1 MLDGTQLTH
10 LSPVDILILVLY
22 FAVVVFIGFYVK
34 GSTNTSEEFFLA
46 GREMTAWIAGLSFV
60 SANLGSLELMGWAGS
75 AYQYGMLATHWYWI
89 GAIPAMLFLGIVM
102 MPFYYISK
110 THSVPGYLQLRYGE
124 GARGLAAGSFA
135 LMTILMSGVNIY
147 AMALVMHTVLGWNTN
162 VSMWIGAATV
172 AVYVMLGGLRSAIIN
187 EVLQFVLIWAG
198 AALIPILGL
207 IEAGGWTQLKANIAT
222 NIGNDS
228 YTHLWTTLGHFN
240 GNPMGINWV
249 GIVFG
254 LGAIISFGYW
264 TTDFLVVQR
273 VLSAH
278 NLRAAKMAPVIGAA
292 FKMAVPLIVILPG
305 LICLGLMQNGHP
317 LFHLVSDADAART
330 GQHAYDEVLPLMLIR
345 YCGPGLLGLGITA
358 LVAGFMSGMAG
369 NVSAFS
375 TVWTYDIYGAYMDPP
390 RARIVRS
397 GSVRDLLLSFLG
409 RITRTQ
415 FWTYL
420 IPVHII
426 FACLLAVAMRSGNMI
441 PLTIFGL
448 ATAYPTLAV
457 NAKRCHDRGRSAFFM
472 LVALVPILN
481 LWYLIEVG
489 FLPGTKGANQ
499 YGGGGPEELVNAPP
513 DSHYVAMGR
522 ASTVVGMVISI
533 ISAYILAHASSI
545 MDYVQALFSFFIAP
559 LYGTVILGMLWK
571 RGTKQGGF
579 WGLLAGTVS
588 SIGMFIYTSTGTEA
602 HKAAALA
609 RIALSPD
616 AKPMA
621 ENMFRALWS
630 WLICV
635 FVTVVV
641 SYMTKP
647 KTDAELNGLVYG
659 ATIIPHDGAT
669 TIFQKP
675 IFWAGVV
682 AVGFIA
688 LNIIFF

>member
-1 MLDGTQLTH
+1 MTPIHALAMLAVSSQLTH
-10 LSPVDILILVLY
+10 LGPVDILILALY
-22 FAVVVFIGFYVK
+22 FAVVIFIGFYVK

-46 GREMTAWIAGLSFV
+46 GREMSAWIAGLSFV

-75 AYQYGMLATHWYWI
+75 AYQYGILAMHWYWI

-110 THSVPGYLQLRYGE
+110 THSVPGYLQLRFGE
-124 GARGLAAGSFA
+124 GARGLAAISFG
-135 LMTILMSGVNIY
+135 LMTILMSGVNMY
-147 AMALVMHTVLGWNTN
+147 AMAVVMQTVLGWNMTFSIW
-162 VSMWIGAATV
+162 VGAATV

-187 EVLQFVLIWAG
+187 EVLQFILIWAG

-207 IEAGGWTQLKANIAT
+207 IEAGGWTHLKANIAT
-222 NIGNDS
+222 NIGNSS
-228 YTHLWTTLGHFN
+228 YTHMWSTLGHFQD
-240 GNPMGINWV
+240 NPMGINWV

-273 VLSAH
+273 VLSAN

-317 LFHLVSDADAART
+317 LFHLVPADVAKGNPAL
-330 GQHAYDEVLPLMLIR
+330 HSYDQVLPLMLIR

-375 TVWTYDIYGAYMDPP
+375 TVWTYDIYGAYMNKTAPDKHY
-390 RARIVRS
+390 V
-397 GSVRDLLLSFLG
+397 LMG
-409 RITRTQ
+409 RI
-415 FWTYL
+415 
-420 IPVHII
+420 
-426 FACLLAVAMRSGNMI
+426 
-441 PLTIFGL
+441 
-448 ATAYPTLAV
+448 
-457 NAKRCHDRGRSAFFM
+457 
-472 LVALVPILN
+472 
-481 LWYLIEVG
+481 
-489 FLPGTKGANQ
+489 
-499 YGGGGPEELVNAPP
+499 
-513 DSHYVAMGR
+513 
-522 ASTVVGMVISI
+522 STVVGMLVSI
-533 ISAYILAHASSI
+533 GTAYLVMNAASI

-559 LYGTVILGMLWK
+559 LFGTVILGMLWK
-571 RGTKQGGF
+571 RATSAGGF
-579 WGLLAGTVS
+579 LGLLCGTAS
-588 SIGMFIYTSTGTEA
+588 SIGMFIYTSTGSAE
-602 HKAAALA
+602 HKVHALA
-609 RIALSPD
+609 RIALSPY
-616 AKPMA
+616 AQPQA

-635 FVTVVV
+635 AVTVVV

-659 ATIIPHDGAT
+659 ATVIPHDGAT
-669 TIFQKP
+669 TIWQKP
-675 IFWAGVV
+675 IFWACVV
-682 AVGFIA
+682 ACIFVV